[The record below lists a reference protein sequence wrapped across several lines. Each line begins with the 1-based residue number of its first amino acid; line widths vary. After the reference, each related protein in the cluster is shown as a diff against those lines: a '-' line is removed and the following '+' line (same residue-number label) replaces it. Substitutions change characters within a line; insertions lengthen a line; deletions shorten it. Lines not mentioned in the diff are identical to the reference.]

1 VRVISIIERK
11 IFHDYIALIT
21 NEEIYENETGYK
33 IGDIQK
39 RKIIE
44 ADTFL
49 VNKCINLI
57 SEIIAIMRKD
67 IVSIHW
73 EDIRCTFIGF
83 APKVL
88 F

>member
-1 VRVISIIERK
+1 M
-11 IFHDYIALIT
+11 ALIT
-21 NEEIYENETGYK
+21 NEEIYKNETEYQ

-57 SEIIAIMRKD
+57 SGIIAIMRKE
-67 IVSIHW
+67 IVSIN
-73 EDIRCTFIGF
+73 
-83 APKVL
+83 
-88 F
+88 

>member
-11 IFHDYIALIT
+11 IFHHYMALIT
-21 NEEIYENETGYK
+21 NEEIYKNETEYQ

-57 SEIIAIMRKD
+57 SGIIAIMRKE
-67 IVSIHW
+67 IVSIN
-73 EDIRCTFIGF
+73 
-83 APKVL
+83 
-88 F
+88 

>member
-1 VRVISIIERK
+1 M
-11 IFHDYIALIT
+11 
-21 NEEIYENETGYK
+21 
-33 IGDIQK
+33 QK

-49 VNKCINLI
+49 VNKCINFI
-57 SEIIAIMRKD
+57 SGIIAIMRKE

-73 EDIRCTFIGF
+73 EDILCTFIGF
-83 APKVL
+83 VPKVL